1 MVTLGTKKK
10 ILIVTLAKS
19 GRRPSGEAKPRK
31 NSGEDLNI
39 NHIIQLVHRNG
50 SRVIPDKNNS
60 KAGISNIIHVIHFKI
75 EVDVMMLRLRLNY
88 HHNNWSFLIMRVDF
102 KTSQDN
108 RMINTLKQ
116 ISNNIKTIKS
126 LLDNN
131 CLINQRF
138 QDHPT
143 ISPGFP
149 TQPNSGAQQKALQ
162 WAKSKLKM
170 EKLQQNKIQLYSPV
184 REALQ
189 EVLNLVG
196 IQTDKNNFIKSKRR
210 EAKEMYSKYLIKFK
224 IV

>member
-1 MVTLGTKKK
+1 
-10 ILIVTLAKS
+10 
-19 GRRPSGEAKPRK
+19 
-31 NSGEDLNI
+31 
-39 NHIIQLVHRNG
+39 
-50 SRVIPDKNNS
+50 
-60 KAGISNIIHVIHFKI
+60 
-75 EVDVMMLRLRLNY
+75 
-88 HHNNWSFLIMRVDF
+88 
-102 KTSQDN
+102 
-108 RMINTLKQ
+108 MINTLKQ

-131 CLINQRF
+131 CLINQGF
-138 QDHPT
+138 QHHRT